1 MTDEEFQA
9 LKDEIKPL
17 SQERLR
23 ALLYAAKQEEEKAS
37 TALYSD
43 LLTEQELDLL
53 VKLTT
58 E

>member
-23 ALLYAAKQEEEKAS
+23 ALLYAVEQEEEKAS
-37 TALYSD
+37 TALYND